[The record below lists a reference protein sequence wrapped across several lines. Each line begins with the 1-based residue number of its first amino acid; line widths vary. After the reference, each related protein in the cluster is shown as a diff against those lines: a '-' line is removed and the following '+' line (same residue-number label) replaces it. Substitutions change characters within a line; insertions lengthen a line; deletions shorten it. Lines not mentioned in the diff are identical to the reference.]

1 MPLPENLL
9 TPISPENPCGEPAR
23 SAIWYDN
30 LRTLRKPNEAAI
42 EAFLA
47 PQSDTNR
54 RPRVMTREIWSPRE
68 PKKLMAALTDALQK
82 KSKDLEV
89 STWLLEVLAWEE
101 GFAGLTDG
109 FALITSLLD
118 TFWDQLHPL
127 PEDGDDFYMR
137 ASQLEWVGMVES
149 TKDSCVTFAIGF
161 IPVTESGLS
170 LNEYNDSRGIPP
182 LSDDSESGRE
192 ARSEAQAVGKTL
204 PEEFDTDFKATKKAF
219 YVQLKADATASR
231 EALAALEAKCA
242 EKFVREGPGFTRLKE
257 RLEKAENTVEILL
270 RKKLDVEPDPIAAP
284 PAADVPPGDESTQT
298 PGQPAEELAV
308 GEGVQP
314 ASKGEA
320 FARAM
325 AVARYLR
332 KTEPSNPA
340 AYLMLRGLRWGE
352 LYAAGEELPESL
364 LAAPPTQVRSQ
375 LRSLANGGQWGQVL
389 DLAETSMAA
398 DYGRAWLDLQRYSVK
413 ACEAL
418 GYDHAARA
426 IRCAVSHL
434 LEDYP
439 RLASA
444 TLQDDTGAANPETVQ
459 WLKEK
464 REED

>member
-23 SAIWYDN
+23 SAVWYDN

-68 PKKLMAALTDALQK
+68 PKKLTAALTDALQK

-89 STWLLEVLAWEE
+89 AAWLLEVLAWEE

-109 FALITSLLD
+109 FALISSLLD

-149 TKDSCVTFAIGF
+149 TKDSCVTLAIGF
-161 IPVTESGLS
+161 IQVTESGLS

-231 EALAALEAKCA
+231 EALATLEAKCA

-270 RKKLDVEPDPIAAP
+270 RKKLDVEPDPVAPPPTREKVGEVAGEP
-284 PAADVPPGDESTQT
+284 PAAPGN
-298 PGQPAEELAV
+298 ELAL
-308 GEGVQP
+308 GTGAEP
-314 ASKGEA
+314 ASKAEA
-320 FARAM
+320 YARAI

-332 KTEPSNPA
+332 KTEPSHPA

-352 LYAAGEELPESL
+352 LYAAGEEIPESL

-375 LRSLANGGQWGQVL
+375 LKSLANGGQWGQVL
-389 DLAETSMAA
+389 DLAETAMAA
-398 DYGRAWLDLQRYSVK
+398 DYGRAWLDLQRYSVR

-434 LEDYP
+434 LADYP
-439 RLASA
+439 KLASA

-459 WLKEK
+459 WLKEH
-464 REED
+464 REE

>member
-23 SAIWYDN
+23 SAVWYDN

-47 PQSDTNR
+47 PQAANDR

-68 PKKLMAALTDALQK
+68 PKKLRGALTDALQQ

-89 STWLLEVLAWEE
+89 ASWLLEVLAWQE
-101 GFAGLTDG
+101 GFAGLTEG
-109 FALITSLLD
+109 LTLITSLLD

-149 TKDSCVTFAIGF
+149 TKDSCITLAVGF
-161 IPVTESGLS
+161 IPVTDGGLS
-170 LNEYNDSRGIPP
+170 LNQYNDSRTIPP

-192 ARSEAQAVGKTL
+192 ARREAQATGKTL
-204 PEEFDTDFKATKKAF
+204 PEEFDAGFAATKKPF
-219 YVQLKADATASR
+219 YVQLKANATASR
-231 EALAALEAKCA
+231 EALAALEAMCA
-242 EKFVREGPGFTRLKE
+242 VKFVREGPGFTRLKE

-270 RKKLDVEPDPIAAP
+270 RKKLDVEPDPVA
-284 PAADVPPGDESTQT
+284 VPPPREITSEEGEAT
-298 PGQPAEELAV
+298 PGPATEQLAIGV
-308 GEGVQP
+308 GAEP
-314 ASKGEA
+314 ASKAEA
-320 FARAM
+320 YARAI

-332 KTEPSNPA
+332 KTEPSHPA

-352 LYAAGEELPESL
+352 LYAAGEEIPESL
-364 LAAPPTQVRSQ
+364 LSAPPTQVRSQ
-375 LRSLANGGQWGQVL
+375 LKSLANGGQWGQVL
-389 DLAETSMAA
+389 DLAETAMAA

-413 ACEAL
+413 ACEEL
-418 GYDHAARA
+418 GYAHAARA
-426 IRCAVSHL
+426 IRCAVNHL
-434 LEDYP
+434 LADYP
-439 RLASA
+439 KLASA

-459 WLKEK
+459 WLKEI
-464 REED
+464 REE